1 MKEIVIIG
9 AGLGVDTLTAE
20 GLSALTKAEVC
31 FGAPRLLALFEGLF
45 SPEQETYPFYKA
57 EDIKKAMA
65 HQENRHCAILVSGD
79 TGFYSA
85 AAGLC
90 EALHAFKPRLIPG
103 VSSLNAFFARLH
115 LPWQDAVL
123 FSAHGRQMEDAAAG
137 ITGLVRRNRL
147 VFCLTGGNAA
157 ALGAALSLV
166 GFENLPV
173 FTGENLGTPEEKIS
187 SLKVAELSRSTL
199 APLTVLLTVND
210 HASDALPSGIPEG
223 DFLRAEH
230 IPMTKSEIRAV
241 ALSKLGIKP
250 DYVCYD
256 IGAGTGSVSVE
267 MALQSWRG
275 RVYAIERR
283 GEARSLIGENCR
295 GFHIGNVSIVEG
307 EAPEVLEA
315 LPPPDAVFI
324 GGSGGKVLKIIEA
337 LQRKN
342 RNVRIVVSAVT
353 LETSSVVLAAF
364 PDAEASW
371 ISVSRGKK
379 VGECHLLSPQNP
391 VMIITLGGT
400 P

>member
-57 EDIKKAMA
+57 EDIKKVMA
-65 HQENRHCAILVSGD
+65 HRENGQCALLVSGD

-90 EALHAFKPRLIPG
+90 EALHDFKPRLIPG
-103 VSSLNAFFARLH
+103 VSSLNAFFARLR

-123 FSAHGRQMEDAAAG
+123 FSAHGRQLEDAA

-157 ALGAALSLV
+157 ALGAALSLA

-187 SLKVAELSRSTL
+187 SLRVAELSGSTM

-210 HASDALPSGIPEG
+210 NASDALPSGIPEG

-241 ALSKLGIKP
+241 ALSKLRIKP

-295 GFHIGNVSIVEG
+295 GFHIGNVRIVEG
-307 EAPEVLEA
+307 EAPEALEA
-315 LPPPDAVFI
+315 LPSPDAVFI

-337 LQRKN
+337 LQGKN
-342 RNVRIVVSAVT
+342 RDVRIVVSAVT
-353 LETSSVVLAAF
+353 LETSSAVLAAF
-364 PDAEASW
+364 PEAEVSW